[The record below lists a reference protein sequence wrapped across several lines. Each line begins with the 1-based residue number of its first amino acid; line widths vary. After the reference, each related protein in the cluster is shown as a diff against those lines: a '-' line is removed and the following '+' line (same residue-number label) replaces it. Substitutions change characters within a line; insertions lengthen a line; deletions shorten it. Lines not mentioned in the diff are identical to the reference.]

1 MVKRHIRQTQNL
13 PGPSEAGEGTSL
25 SKKVSTFAKENHC
38 FVAVNENPFA
48 PSSANEEELRTITGM
63 CVANGVVVSPPDVR
77 YVAAL
82 FGIDGMKTAKLV
94 YQSEIDTSTLSWTHQ
109 GITFKN
115 AVGGFFFALKNGEA
129 SIDRPRRTA
138 ASERHPRT
146 ALGVSKD
153 GNIVILLVIDGRT
166 NDSVGATEEE
176 VALWM
181 RYLGAYDAITLDG
194 SGSSAMA
201 ILDGVVRLENVPVH
215 DSVPGTERAV
225 ATCIGFALPVSKAAF

>member
-1 MVKRHIRQTQNL
+1 M
-13 PGPSEAGEGTSL
+13 
-25 SKKVSTFAKENHC
+25 
-38 FVAVNENPFA
+38 
-48 PSSANEEELRTITGM
+48 
-63 CVANGVVVSPPDVR
+63 VSPPDVR

-109 GITFKN
+109 GITFEN
-115 AVGGFFFALKNGEA
+115 AVGGFFFALKNREA
-129 SIDRPRRTA
+129 SIDRPGRTA

-215 DSVPGTERAV
+215 DSVPGIERAV
-225 ATCIGFALPVSKAAF
+225 ATCIGFALSVSKAAF